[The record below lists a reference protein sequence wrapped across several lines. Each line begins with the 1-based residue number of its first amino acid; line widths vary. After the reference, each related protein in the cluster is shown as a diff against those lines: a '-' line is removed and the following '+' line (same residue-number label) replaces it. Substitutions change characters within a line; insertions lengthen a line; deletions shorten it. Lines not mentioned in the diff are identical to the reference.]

1 MSSVSS
7 RPVPATSHGS
17 ARITSPTRVADAAPK
32 ARASPVS
39 ENANSGAPQPSV
51 AVAAI
56 GSPVSSVTV
65 SAIVRCSGWP
75 GSV

>member
-1 MSSVSS
+1 MSRVSS
-7 RPVPATSHGS
+7 RPVPATSHGA
-17 ARITSPTRVADAAPK
+17 ARIAAPTRVRATVAN
-32 ARASPVS
+32 ARARPVS
-39 ENANSGAPQPSV
+39 ENANSGAPQPST

-65 SAIVRCSGWP
+65 SAIVRCSGWA